1 MAKFLEATDVID
13 LNALPTVGTNAIK
26 NGDLPSAVCF
36 GLADAAQATAMYSCA
51 NVTIACEDFPR
62 SGFKLLVMAPAFAD
76 RAQVGLMV
84 DGTGEG
90 VVNVDGTDYQI
101 TVSGG
106 SALAQMGL
114 STNQFV
120 LGAGPGEPGKM
131 IQLTAPSNLGDFK
144 LQEFEISKSTDD
156 ISVYSITFFWWRSA
170 AAIA

>member
-1 MAKFLEATDVID
+1 MAKFLEATDVFD
-13 LNALPTVGTNAIK
+13 LDAIPPVGTLAIK

-36 GLADAAQATAMYSCA
+36 GLADAAQVNCMYSCS
-51 NVTIACEDFPR
+51 NITIACEDFPR
-62 SGFKLLVMAPAFAD
+62 SGFNLLVMAPSFAD

-90 VVNVDGTDYQI
+90 VVNIDGSDYQI

-106 SALAQMGL
+106 SSVAQMGL

-131 IQLTAPSNLGDFK
+131 IALTAPSNLGDFK
-144 LQEFEISKSTDD
+144 LQEFTISKSTDD
-156 ISVYSITFFWWRSA
+156 ISVFAITFFWWRSA
-170 AAIA
+170 TAIA